1 MHGSEHGMQR
11 NILTRIAMRALI
23 VVVIFN
29 AVSAVGGSIAM
40 LFTNGLG
47 MPTSFL
53 ANSPFTSFFLPAL
66 ILLVVIGGTQA
77 LAAGLL
83 LGYRES
89 SLLWTAFAGFAMIIW
104 ILAETVI
111 IQGFSWLQALYFTTG
126 MVELALVLALL
137 GVVSWLP
144 RVELGAG
151 RKRSMLHGAA

>member
-1 MHGSEHGMQR
+1 MQR
-11 NILTRIAMRALI
+11 NIRTRIAMRALI
-23 VVVIFN
+23 VVVLFN

-53 ANSPFTSFFLPAL
+53 ENSPFTSFFLPAL
-66 ILLVVIGGTQA
+66 ILLVVVGTQA

-104 ILAETVI
+104 ILTETVI
-111 IQGFSWLQALYFTTG
+111 IRFCSGDG
-126 MVELALVLALL
+126 EL
-137 GVVSWLP
+137 GVHSSAVVA
-144 RVELGAG
+144 REIA
-151 RKRSMLHGAA
+151 